1 MKLSDLYQ
9 TEQELEKFLFEMA
22 NMSSKVTGI
31 DRVVIWAS
39 QAQDGAKRHGPRVKV
54 SAHLTMKAD
63 PDDLFVLSIQDSPVI
78 LAGECELPTDTLDD
92 VKDWISQNKD
102 ALLSYW
108 RGETTT
114 DEFITQLK
122 KV

>member
-1 MKLSDLYQ
+1 MKLSELYPS
-9 TEQELEKFLFEMA
+9 EQELEKFLFEMA
-22 NMSSKVTGI
+22 NLSSKSTGI
-31 DRVVIWAS
+31 ERVVIWAS

-54 SAHLTMKAD
+54 SANLTARAN

-78 LAGECELPTDTLDD
+78 LAGESELPADTLED
-92 VKDWISQNKD
+92 VKAWVSQNKD

-108 RGETTT
+108 RGDVTT
-114 DEFITQLK
+114 DEFIDLLV